1 MIRPSRP
8 DFVKAAK
15 RGHVLPVVKDVVA
28 DRLTPI
34 DAFYAL
40 GASYLLESAG
50 GGAFGRYSFLG
61 VETVA
66 SLRIE
71 GEEVRWMD
79 EEGTRSFRAR
89 DPVRAMGDLMRS
101 RPWDGEGDLSPF
113 PGGAV
118 GYLGYDAARLWEKLP
133 DVSAKPGPGTP
144 DGMFMIARYTLVFD
158 NLMHSLRIVCNQRIG
173 DDCEADY
180 VEAIRGI
187 EGLEAR
193 LERADSGPDRARRP
207 PVVGPLVSNM
217 SKGEFEAGV
226 MKAKLLIEEGEAI
239 QVVLSRS
246 FDAAFDGS
254 PFDVYR
260 ALRSINPSPYMFYLD
275 FGEFVLLGASPE
287 VMVRVKDGKATLR
300 PIAGTRPRGADAAGD
315 AALATELLAD
325 EKERAEHTMLIDLAR
340 NDLGRV
346 AKAGSVSVDRM
357 MEIEHYSHVMHIV
370 SEVSCR
376 LAPDVDI
383 YDVIRATFPAG
394 TVSGAPKISAMKI
407 IDGIEAERRGP
418 YAGLVGYFSYA
429 GGFDSCITIR
439 SALVKD
445 GRIRVQAGAGIV
457 YDSVPEREYEETAAK
472 AAAVLAAARA
482 TAATSAATAAAARG

>member
-1 MIRPSRP
+1 VIRPSRI
-8 DFVKAAK
+8 DFTKTAK
-15 RGHVLPVVKDVVA
+15 RGHVLPVVKDVAA

-61 VETVA
+61 VERVA

-71 GEEVRWMD
+71 GEEVEWSD

-89 DPVRAMGDLMRS
+89 DPLRAMGDLMRS

-118 GYLGYDAARLWEKLP
+118 GYLGYDAVRLWEKLP
-133 DVSAKPGPGTP
+133 DVSAKGGPGVP
-144 DGMFMIARYTLVFD
+144 DGLFMITRYTLIFD
-158 NLMHSLRIVCNQRIG
+158 NLMHGLRIVCNQRIG
-173 DDCEADY
+173 EDPEADY
-180 VEAIRGI
+180 VDAIRGI
-187 EGLEAR
+187 EKIEAGLS
-193 LERADSGPDRARRP
+193 RADSDRDAPRRP
-207 PVVGPLVSNM
+207 PIIGPLVSNM
-217 SKGEFEAGV
+217 DLTAYSKIV
-226 MKAKLLIEEGEAI
+226 NRAKTLIEEGEAI
-239 QVVLSRS
+239 QVVPSRS
-246 FDAAFDGS
+246 FTADFEGS
-254 PFDVYR
+254 PFEIYR

-275 FGEFVLLGASPE
+275 FGDFVLLGASPE
-287 VMVRVKDGKATLR
+287 VMVRVEDGKAILR
-300 PIAGTRPRGADAAGD
+300 PIAGTRPRGKSAEEDT
-315 AALATELLAD
+315 ALRTELLAD
-325 EKERAEHTMLIDLAR
+325 EKERAEHIMLIDLAR

-357 MEIEHYSHVMHIV
+357 MEVEFYSHVMHIV

-376 LAPDVDI
+376 LEQGVDI

-394 TVSGAPKISAMKI
+394 TVTGAPKIRAMEI
-407 IDGIEAERRGP
+407 IDELEGERRGA
-418 YAGLVGYFSYA
+418 YAGLVGYFSYR

-445 GRIRVQAGAGIV
+445 GKIRVQAGGGV
-457 YDSVPEREYEETAAK
+457 VFDSVPEREFEETANK
-472 AAAVLAAARA
+472 AAAVIQAAGR
-482 TAATSAATAAAARG
+482 ARGKA

>member
-1 MIRPSRP
+1 VIRPSRV
-8 DFVKAAK
+8 DFTKTAK
-15 RGHVLPVVKDVVA
+15 RGHVVPVVKDVAA

-61 VETVA
+61 VERVA
-66 SLRIE
+66 GLKIE
-71 GEEVRWMD
+71 GDKVEWSD
-79 EEGTRSFRAR
+79 EEGKRSFRAG
-89 DPVRAMGDLMRS
+89 DPLRAMGDLMRS

-133 DVSAKPGPGTP
+133 DVSRKPGPDVP
-144 DGMFMIARYTLVFD
+144 DGLFMITRYTLVFD

-173 DDCEADY
+173 AAGGAAGGDDPDADY
-180 VEAIRGI
+180 VDAIRGI
-187 EGLEAR
+187 ERIEAE
-193 LERADSGPDRARRP
+193 LARADSGRDEIRRP
-207 PVVGPLVSNM
+207 PIVGPLVSDM
-217 SKGEFEAGV
+217 DEAAFSKGV
-226 MKAKLLIEEGEAI
+226 LRAKGLIEEGEAI

-246 FDAAFDGS
+246 FNADFDGS

-275 FGEFVLLGASPE
+275 FGDFVLLGASPE
-287 VMVRVKDGKATLR
+287 VMVRVEDGKAILR
-300 PIAGTRPRGADAAGD
+300 PLAGTRKRGKDAAED
-315 AALATELLAD
+315 AALRAELLAD
-325 EKERAEHTMLIDLAR
+325 EKERAEHIMLIDLAR

-346 AKAGSVSVDRM
+346 AKAGSVAVDRM
-357 MEIEHYSHVMHIV
+357 MEVENYSHVMHIV

-376 LAPDVDI
+376 LAPEVDLF
-383 YDVIRATFPAG
+383 DVIRATFPAG
-394 TVSGAPKISAMKI
+394 TVSGAPKIRAMEI
-407 IDGIEAERRGP
+407 IDEIEAARRGP
-418 YAGLVGYFSYA
+418 YAGLVGYFSYR

-445 GRIRVQAGAGIV
+445 GKIRVQAGAGIV
-457 YDSVPEREYEETAAK
+457 YDSVPEKEFQETAAK
-472 AAAVLAAARA
+472 AEATLAAVGKARA
-482 TAATSAATAAAARG
+482 

>member
-1 MIRPSRP
+1 MIRPSRL
-8 DFVKAAK
+8 DFMKTATQ
-15 RGHVLPVVKDVVA
+15 GHVLPVVKDIAA

-61 VETVA
+61 VERVA
-66 SLRIE
+66 GLKIR
-71 GEEVRWMD
+71 GEEVEWAD
-79 EEGTRSFRAR
+79 EGGRRSFRAR
-89 DPVRAMGDLMRS
+89 DPVRVMGDLMRS

-118 GYLGYDAARLWEKLP
+118 GYLGYDAVRLWERLP
-133 DVSAKPGPGTP
+133 DVSKKGGPDVP
-144 DGMFMIARYTLVFD
+144 DGVFMITRYTLVFD

-173 DDCEADY
+173 ADPELDY

-187 EGLEAR
+187 ERIEAE
-193 LERADSGPDRARRP
+193 LLRADGSRDERRRP
-207 PVVGPLVSNM
+207 PVVGKLESNM
-217 SKGEFEAGV
+217 DKAAYSEGV
-226 MKAKLLIEEGEAI
+226 LKAKALIEEGEAI

-246 FDAAFDGS
+246 FEADYDGS
-254 PFDVYR
+254 PFDLYR

-275 FGEFVLLGASPE
+275 FGDFVLLGASPE
-287 VMVRVKDGKATLR
+287 VMVRVEGGKAILR
-300 PIAGTRPRGADAAGD
+300 PLAGTRPRGKDAAED
-315 AALATELLAD
+315 EALSAELLAD

-346 AKAGSVSVDRM
+346 AEPGTVNVDRM
-357 MEIEHYSHVMHIV
+357 MEVEYYSHVMHIV
-370 SEVSCR
+370 SEVSCV
-376 LAPDVDI
+376 LAKGVDI

-394 TVSGAPKISAMKI
+394 TVSGAPKIRAMEI
-407 IDGIEAERRGP
+407 IDSLEAERRGP
-418 YAGLVGYFSYA
+418 YAGLVGYFSYR

-445 GRIRVQAGAGIV
+445 GKIRIQAGAGIV
-457 YDSVPEREYEETAAK
+457 YDSVPEREFEETAAK
-472 AAAVLAAARA
+472 AAAMLAAAGK
-482 TAATSAATAAAARG
+482 ARL

>member
-1 MIRPSRP
+1 M
-8 DFVKAAK
+8 KTATQ
-15 RGHVLPVVKDVVA
+15 GHVLPVVKDIAA

-61 VETVA
+61 VERVA
-66 SLRIE
+66 GLKIR
-71 GEEVRWMD
+71 GEEVEWVD
-79 EEGTRSFRAR
+79 EGGQRSFRAR
-89 DPVRAMGDLMRS
+89 DPIRAMGDLMRS

-118 GYLGYDAARLWEKLP
+118 GYLGYDAVRLWERLP
-133 DVSAKPGPGTP
+133 DVSKKGGPDVP
-144 DGMFMIARYTLVFD
+144 DGIFMITRYTLVFD

-173 DDCEADY
+173 ADPEVDY

-187 EGLEAR
+187 ERIEAE
-193 LERADSGPDRARRP
+193 LLRADGGRDERRRP
-207 PVVGPLVSNM
+207 PVVGKLESNM
-217 SKGEFEAGV
+217 DKAEYSEGV
-226 MKAKLLIEEGEAI
+226 LKAKALIEEGEAI

-246 FDAAFDGS
+246 FEADYDGS
-254 PFDVYR
+254 PFDLYR

-275 FGEFVLLGASPE
+275 FGDFVLLGASPE
-287 VMVRVKDGKATLR
+287 VMVRVVGGKAILR
-300 PIAGTRPRGADAAGD
+300 PIAGTRPRGKDAAED
-315 AALATELLAD
+315 AALSVELLAD

-346 AKAGSVSVDRM
+346 AKTGTVNVDRM
-357 MEIEHYSHVMHIV
+357 MEVEYYSHVMHIV
-370 SEVSCR
+370 SEVSCV
-376 LAPDVDI
+376 LAKGVDI

-394 TVSGAPKISAMKI
+394 TVSGAPKIRAMEI
-407 IDGIEAERRGP
+407 IDSLEAERRGP
-418 YAGLVGYFSYA
+418 YAGLVGYFSYR

-445 GRIRVQAGAGIV
+445 GKIRIQAGAGIV
-457 YDSVPEREYEETAAK
+457 YDSVPEREFEETAAK
-472 AAAVLAAARA
+472 AAAMLAAAGK
-482 TAATSAATAAAARG
+482 ARL

>member
-1 MIRPSRP
+1 VIRPSRI
-8 DFVKAAK
+8 DFLKAAK
-15 RGHVLPVVKDVVA
+15 PGHVLPVVKDVSA

-61 VETVA
+61 VERVA
-66 SLRIE
+66 GLKIE
-71 GEEVRWMD
+71 GEEVEWAD
-79 EEGTRSFRAR
+79 EEGVRSFRAR
-89 DPVRAMGDLMRS
+89 DPMRAMGDLMRS

-133 DVSAKPGPGTP
+133 DVSAKDGLDVP
-144 DGMFMIARYTLVFD
+144 DGLFMITRYTLVFD

-173 DDCEADY
+173 ADLEADY

-187 EGLEAR
+187 ERIEAE
-193 LERADSGPDRARRP
+193 LERVDRDSRRRP
-207 PVVGPLVSNM
+207 PLVGPLTTSM
-217 SKGEFEAGV
+217 QLEEYSDGV
-226 MKAKLLIEEGEAI
+226 RKAKALIEAGEAI

-246 FDAAFDGS
+246 FEASFEGS

-260 ALRSINPSPYMFYLD
+260 ALRQINPSPYMFYLD
-275 FGEFVLLGASPE
+275 FGSFVLLGASPE
-287 VMVRVKDGKATLR
+287 VMVRVEGGKATMR
-300 PIAGTRPRGADAAGD
+300 PIAGTKPRGKDTVQDAELRA
-315 AALATELLAD
+315 ELLSD

-346 AKAGSVSVDRM
+346 AKPGSVSVDRM
-357 MEIEHYSHVMHIV
+357 MEIESYSHVMHIV
-370 SEVSCR
+370 SEVSCS
-376 LAPDVDI
+376 LAPEVDI

-394 TVSGAPKISAMKI
+394 TVSGAPKIRAMEI
-407 IDGIEAERRGP
+407 IDSIETERRGP
-418 YAGLVGYFSYA
+418 YAGLVGYFSYR
-429 GGFDSCITIR
+429 GGFDSCIAIR
-439 SALVKD
+439 SAIVKD

-457 YDSVPEREYEETAAK
+457 YDSVPEREFEESQAK
-472 AAAVLAAARA
+472 AQAMLAAAGK
-482 TAATSAATAAAARG
+482 TRG